1 MSRNGPLI
9 LRESDIMPL
18 NDLKIFRR
26 FSHLRAAMCGG
37 LNYVHRQARFLS
49 GNGASSAPCFS
60 SVRRSVQRQLQGQ
73 GVLLP
78 RTISLHGVRPVNVPR
93 ELARYRVL
101 PASTEEQ
108 AQSNH
113 AYYFAQV
120 RVRNQ
125 KH

>member
-1 MSRNGPLI
+1 
-9 LRESDIMPL
+9 
-18 NDLKIFRR
+18 
-26 FSHLRAAMCGG
+26 MCGG
-37 LNYVHRQARFLS
+37 VNHVYRPARFLS
-49 GNGASSAPCFS
+49 GDGASSTPYFPS
-60 SVRRSVQRQLQGQ
+60 MRRSVQRQLQGQ
-73 GVLLP
+73 GILLP